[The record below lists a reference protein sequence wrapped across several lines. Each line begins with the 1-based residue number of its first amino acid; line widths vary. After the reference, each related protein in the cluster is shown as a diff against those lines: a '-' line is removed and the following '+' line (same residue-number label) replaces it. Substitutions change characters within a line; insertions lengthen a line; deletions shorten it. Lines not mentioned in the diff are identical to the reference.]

1 MQTTPAPLAEQVLD
15 GLWSIPVPIP
25 GSPLPY
31 VLAYAFAVPD
41 GVVLVDPGWNAPEA
55 LAALTEGLGVA
66 GARLEDVRGVLVTH
80 IHPDHYGLAARI
92 REVSGAWVGLHPA
105 DAALVTD
112 RYEDVDDLLERTSR
126 WVGETGAPAADLA
139 ELRDAS
145 MALRRFVVA
154 GQPDVLVGDGDRP
167 DVPGWRLLVVHTP
180 GHTPGHLCIVEERS
194 GAVLTGDHV
203 LPTISP
209 NISRHPQA
217 GPDPLGDY
225 LASLERLRPYGDAL
239 VLPGHQRR
247 FHGLAGR
254 VDELLAHHE
263 ARLDEAQ
270 AVVAAGASTIWEVA
284 TRLRWSRPWAE
295 ISGIMRRAALGE
307 TAAHLTHLEL
317 RGRLEQAGVSPL
329 RWVVRDSR
337 SPS

>member
-1 MQTTPAPLAEQVLD
+1 
-15 GLWSIPVPIP
+15 
-25 GSPLPY
+25 
-31 VLAYAFAVPD
+31 
-41 GVVLVDPGWNAPEA
+41 
-55 LAALTEGLGVA
+55 
-66 GARLEDVRGVLVTH
+66 
-80 IHPDHYGLAARI
+80 
-92 REVSGAWVGLHPA
+92 
-105 DAALVTD
+105 
-112 RYEDVDDLLERTSR
+112 
-126 WVGETGAPAADLA
+126 
-139 ELRDAS
+139 
-145 MALRRFVVA
+145 
-154 GQPDVLVGDGDRP
+154 VGDGDRP
-167 DVPGWRLLVVHTP
+167 DVPGWRLLAVHTP
-180 GHTPGHLCIVEERS
+180 GHTPGHLCFVEERS

-225 LASLERLRPYGDAL
+225 LASLERLRPRGDAL

-295 ISGIMRRAALGE
+295 ITGIMRRAALGE